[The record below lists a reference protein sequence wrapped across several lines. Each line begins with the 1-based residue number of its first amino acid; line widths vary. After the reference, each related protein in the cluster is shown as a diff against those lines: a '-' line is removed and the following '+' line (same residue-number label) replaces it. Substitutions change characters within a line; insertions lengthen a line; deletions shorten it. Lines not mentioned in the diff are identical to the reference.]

1 MAWSP
6 GPGHSVPS
14 PGRVPAPAPASR
26 PASSSSTPP
35 PPYDSPGLGSPYE
48 QPCQSPAGRSSVM
61 LGPEHAWHT
70 RDPRSSSTQ
79 SLVPSLNENEDR
91 RTLLVVYIHGF
102 MGDNTSFRS
111 FPAHVH
117 YFLREQLSESHV
129 VHSKIYPRYKTYKA
143 IEVARDKFSAWLE
156 PHEGDKTDV
165 VLVGHSMGGLLA
177 ADVALIPSPNPVYG
191 SPFKHRILG
200 TISLDAPLLG
210 LHPGIITSGIA
221 SLFRKAP
228 DPPGR
233 EQELSQGLA
242 SQNASGSMLSLQQTP
257 SLSSDAGPS
266 SGTMSPV
273 PLSTLSSS
281 ISVDSQPDP
290 NFNPTFYNDIPFVDR
305 GFWKNVAHFAKKH
318 YSEGLVSSTYH
329 HLLSHLEFGSCLAD
343 YSSLK
348 NRYNKIR
355 RLEDVDVLNRPQGS
369 RGEPRVRFVN
379 YYTVS
384 TGIPKEPPM
393 PKRAD
398 THLRPVAPDSQQD
411 GAGASG
417 ASTPRISIE
426 DYSDTEEPQTL
437 HVLEPLPVSDD
448 EDADHQRKDDA
459 PNKHL
464 ENGEPRIP
472 EPSDGGGSSNLDTQ
486 TEVQHASSA
495 AAGEQDPTNA
505 SSTQTDPDKDETP
518 AIDHDLP
525 AIPDPPE
532 PPQVPDFT
540 KYSDKEARK
549 QAEKEFKRTQKG
561 YEQAVKNRDKAIKE
575 RQKLVEK
582 RQKKAQKEA
591 DKRQKEEAKRLA
603 KEQQAQAKQTNTGPP
618 PPPPED
624 EEVGSAAD
632 PSRPSEAQVVT
643 PAQAQILERQLT
655 DLAFR
660 ERGEASSPP
669 PQDDQNDGG
678 AADEEGKASL
688 GAAAGQRGK
697 KKLRKFCM
705 MPQKVGGARDR
716 AWVEVYM
723 KDVDEVGAH
732 CGLFF
737 SGPHYEILIG
747 DVGSRIVDW
756 VREDAS
762 TRAILAMN

>member
-1 MAWSP
+1 M
-6 GPGHSVPS
+6 
-14 PGRVPAPAPASR
+14 
-26 PASSSSTPP
+26 
-35 PPYDSPGLGSPYE
+35 
-48 QPCQSPAGRSSVM
+48 
-61 LGPEHAWHT
+61 
-70 RDPRSSSTQ
+70 
-79 SLVPSLNENEDR
+79 
-91 RTLLVVYIHGF
+91 
-102 MGDNTSFRS
+102 
-111 FPAHVH
+111 
-117 YFLREQLSESHV
+117 
-129 VHSKIYPRYKTYKA
+129 
-143 IEVARDKFSAWLE
+143 
-156 PHEGDKTDV
+156 
-165 VLVGHSMGGLLA
+165 
-177 ADVALIPSPNPVYG
+177 
-191 SPFKHRILG
+191 
-200 TISLDAPLLG
+200 
-210 LHPGIITSGIA
+210 
-221 SLFRKAP
+221 
-228 DPPGR
+228 
-233 EQELSQGLA
+233 A
-242 SQNASGSMLSLQQTP
+242 SQNASGSVLSLQQTP

-273 PLSTLSSS
+273 PLSTLSSN

-290 NFNPTFYNDIPFVDR
+290 NFNPTFYNDIPFIDR

-355 RLEDVDVLNRPQGS
+355 RLEDVDELNRTQGS
-369 RGEPRVRFVN
+369 RNEPRVRFVN

-384 TGIPKEPPM
+384 TGIPKKPPT

-411 GAGASG
+411 GPGASG

-426 DYSDTEEPQTL
+426 DYSDAEEPQTL

-448 EDADHQRKDDA
+448 EDANQHRKDDG
-459 PNKHL
+459 PNKTSQ
-464 ENGEPRIP
+464 NGEPRKP
-472 EPSDGGGSSNLDTQ
+472 ERSNGGGSSNLDTQ
-486 TEVQHASSA
+486 TEAHPTSSTA
-495 AAGEQDPTNA
+495 DGEEDATNA
-505 SSTQTDPDKDETP
+505 PSTQTDPNKDENP

-561 YEQAVKNRDKAIKE
+561 YEQAVKNREKAIKE

-591 DKRQKEEAKRLA
+591 EKRQKEEAKRLA
-603 KEQQAQAKQTNTGPP
+603 KEQAQGKQANTG
-618 PPPPED
+618 PPED
-624 EEVGSAAD
+624 EEVNSVAD

-660 ERGEASSPP
+660 EREEAASPP
-669 PQDDQNDGG
+669 PSQDDQNNGPTSDK
-678 AADEEGKASL
+678 GKASL
-688 GAAAGQRGK
+688 GAAADQK

-705 MPQKVGGARDR
+705 MPPKANGVKDKT
-716 AWVEVYM
+716 WVEVYM

-737 SGPHYEILIG
+737 AGPHYEILIG

-756 VREDAS
+756 VRDDAS
-762 TRAILAMN
+762 KRAILAMD

>member
-1 MAWSP
+1 MWLSWYVSLR
-6 GPGHSVPS
+6 SV
-14 PGRVPAPAPASR
+14 
-26 PASSSSTPP
+26 
-35 PPYDSPGLGSPYE
+35 GLDNEP
-48 QPCQSPAGRSSVM
+48 R
-61 LGPEHAWHT
+61 LT
-70 RDPRSSSTQ
+70 RLQ
-79 SLVPSLNENEDR
+79 
-91 RTLLVVYIHGF
+91 
-102 MGDNTSFRS
+102 
-111 FPAHVH
+111 
-117 YFLREQLSESHV
+117 
-129 VHSKIYPRYKTYKA
+129 
-143 IEVARDKFSAWLE
+143 
-156 PHEGDKTDV
+156 
-165 VLVGHSMGGLLA
+165 
-177 ADVALIPSPNPVYG
+177 PSPNPVYG

-233 EQELSQGLA
+233 EQALAENVA
-242 SQNASGSMLSLQQTP
+242 SQNASGSVLSLQQTP
-257 SLSSDAGPS
+257 SLASDAVPS

-273 PLSTLSSS
+273 PLSTLSSN

-290 NFNPTFYNDIPFVDR
+290 NFNPTFYNDVPFIDR

-355 RLEDVDVLNRPQGS
+355 KLEDVDELNRTQGS
-369 RGEPRVRFVN
+369 RKEPRVRFVN

-384 TGIPKEPPM
+384 TGIPKKPPT

-448 EDADHQRKDDA
+448 EDAFHQRKDDA
-459 PNKHL
+459 PNKASQ
-464 ENGEPRIP
+464 NGEPKIP
-472 EPSDGGGSSNLDTQ
+472 EASNGGGSSNLDTQ
-486 TEVQHASSA
+486 TEVQPTSST
-495 AAGEQDPTNA
+495 AAGEEDPN
-505 SSTQTDPDKDETP
+505 KDETP

-525 AIPDPPE
+525 AISDPPE
-532 PPQVPDFT
+532 APEVPDFT

-549 QAEKEFKRTQKG
+549 QAEKEFKRTQKS
-561 YEQAVKNRDKAIKE
+561 YEQAVKNREKALKE

-603 KEQQAQAKQTNTGPP
+603 KEQAQGKPKDTGA
-618 PPPPED
+618 PED
-624 EEVGSAAD
+624 EEVNSVAD

-660 ERGEASSPP
+660 EREEAASPP
-669 PQDDQNDGG
+669 PSQEDQNDGPT
-678 AADEEGKASL
+678 ADKGKASL
-688 GAAAGQRGK
+688 GAAAGEK

-705 MPQKVGGARDR
+705 MPPKANGVKDKT
-716 AWVEVYM
+716 WVEVYM

-737 SGPHYEILIG
+737 AGPHYEILIG

-756 VREDAS
+756 VRDDAS
-762 TRAILAMN
+762 MRAILAMD

>member
-6 GPGHSVPS
+6 GHGDAALST
-14 PGRVPAPAPASR
+14 ASR
-26 PASSSSTPP
+26 PTSPSTPP
-35 PPYDSPGLGSPYE
+35 PSYSAHGLGSPY
-48 QPCQSPAGRSSVM
+48 QQQWQSPGGTSSHM
-61 LGPEHAWHT
+61 LGPQYAWQT

-79 SLVPSLNENEDR
+79 SLVPSVNENEHR

-129 VHSKIYPRYKTYKA
+129 VHSKVYPRYKTYKA

-156 PHEGDKTDV
+156 PHEKDDTDV

-177 ADVALIPSPNPVYG
+177 ADVALMPSPNPVYRG
-191 SPFKHRILG
+191 PFKHRILG

-233 EQELSQGLA
+233 EQALA
-242 SQNASGSMLSLQQTP
+242 ESMSSQNASGSLSLQQTP
-257 SLSSDAGPS
+257 SLSSDAGQSP
-266 SGTMSPV
+266 GTMSPV
-273 PLSTLSSS
+273 PLASMSSNT
-281 ISVDSQPDP
+281 SVGSQPDP
-290 NFNPTFYNDIPFVDR
+290 NFNPTFFNDVSFIDR
-305 GFWKNVAHFAKKH
+305 GWWRNVAHFAKKH
-318 YSEGLVSSTYH
+318 YSEGLFSSTYH

-343 YSSLK
+343 YGSLN

-355 RLEDVDVLNRPQGS
+355 RLEDVDELNSAQGS
-369 RGEPRVRFVN
+369 RKEPRVRFVN

-384 TGIPKEPPM
+384 TGIPKELPP

-398 THLRPVAPDSQQD
+398 THLKPVAPGSQQT
-411 GAGASG
+411 GSG
-417 ASTPRISIE
+417 SSQASTPRISIE
-426 DYSDTEEPQTL
+426 DYSDSEEPQTL
-437 HVLEPLPVSDD
+437 QVLEPVAVSDD
-448 EDADHQRKDDA
+448 EIMDQHKADQATVK
-459 PNKHL
+459 
-464 ENGEPRIP
+464 EGQNGGPKIP
-472 EPSDGGGSSNLDTQ
+472 ESSSGDGSGKPDPHKQAENNSSSEAAQ
-486 TEVQHASSA
+486 EEPEPASSSQP
-495 AAGEQDPTNA
+495 GP
-505 SSTQTDPDKDETP
+505 SKDGT
-518 AIDHDLP
+518 ADIDHDLP

-532 PPQVPDFT
+532 PPRAPDFT

-549 QAEKEFKRTQKG
+549 QAEKEFKRTQKA
-561 YEQAVKNRDKAIKE
+561 YDQALKNREKAIKE

-582 RQKKAQKEA
+582 RQKKAQKETE
-591 DKRQKEEAKRLA
+591 KRLKEEAKRLA
-603 KEQQAQAKQTNTGPP
+603 KEQGQGKQKAVA
-618 PPPPED
+618 PPED
-624 EEVGSAAD
+624 VEANTAED
-632 PSRPSEAQVVT
+632 TSRPSQAQVVT

-655 DLAFR
+655 DLAFHDR
-660 ERGEASSPP
+660 EDAASPP
-669 PQDDQNDGG
+669 SQSRDPSAPVDRRPT
-678 AADEEGKASL
+678 L
-688 GAAAGQRGK
+688 GAEAGQ

-705 MPQKVGGARDR
+705 LPQKVNGVRDR
-716 AWVEVYM
+716 TWVEVYM

-737 SGPHYEILIG
+737 PGPHYEILIG

-762 TRAILAMN
+762 KRAIMALD

>member
-1 MAWSP
+1 
-6 GPGHSVPS
+6 
-14 PGRVPAPAPASR
+14 
-26 PASSSSTPP
+26 
-35 PPYDSPGLGSPYE
+35 
-48 QPCQSPAGRSSVM
+48 M

-79 SLVPSLNENEDR
+79 SLRPSLNENEDR

-117 YFLREQLSESHV
+117 YFLREQLIESHV

-143 IEVARDKFSAWLE
+143 IDMARDKFSAWLE
-156 PHEGDKTDV
+156 PHEGPRTDV

-233 EQELSQGLA
+233 EQAFGDNLA
-242 SQNASGSMLSLQQTP
+242 SQNASGSMLSLQQTQ
-257 SLSSDAGPS
+257 SSSSDIGPS

-290 NFNPTFYNDIPFVDR
+290 NFNPTFYNDVPFIDR

-343 YSSLK
+343 YPALK
-348 NRYNKIR
+348 HRYNKIR
-355 RLEDVDVLNRPQGS
+355 RLEDVDELNKTQES
-369 RGEPRVRFVN
+369 RNEPRVRFVN

-384 TGIPKEPPM
+384 TGIPKQPPT

-398 THLRPVAPDSQQD
+398 THLRPVAPDSQRD

-417 ASTPRISIE
+417 TSTPRIAID
-426 DYSDTEEPQTL
+426 DYSDTEEPQAL
-437 HVLEPLPVSDD
+437 HLLEPIPLSDD
-448 EDADHQRKDDA
+448 EDDDRGHQRKRDA
-459 PNKHL
+459 SNTKSQ
-464 ENGEPRIP
+464 NGEPRVP
-472 EPSDGGGSSNLDTQ
+472 ESSNFDGSSDLETR
-486 TEVQHASSA
+486 TEAQATSSTA
-495 AAGEQDPTNA
+495 TGEEEPTNT
-505 SSTQTDPDKDETP
+505 SLTQTDTNKHENL

-540 KYSDKEARK
+540 KFSDKEARK

-561 YEQAVKNRDKAIKE
+561 YEQAVKNREKAIKE

-603 KEQQAQAKQTNTGPP
+603 KEQAQGKQKDTGPP
-618 PPPPED
+618 PEG
-624 EEVGSAAD
+624 EEANSVTES
-632 PSRPSEAQVVT
+632 SRPSEAQVVT

-660 ERGEASSPP
+660 EREREDDSPP
-669 PQDDQNDGG
+669 PTRDSQNDGPPV
-678 AADEEGKASL
+678 DRGKATL
-688 GAAAGQRGK
+688 GAAAGQ

-705 MPQKVGGARDR
+705 MPQKVNGVKDKT
-716 AWVEVYM
+716 WVEVYM

-762 TRAILAMN
+762 TRAILAMD

>member
-1 MAWSP
+1 
-6 GPGHSVPS
+6 
-14 PGRVPAPAPASR
+14 
-26 PASSSSTPP
+26 
-35 PPYDSPGLGSPYE
+35 
-48 QPCQSPAGRSSVM
+48 M

-91 RTLLVVYIHGF
+91 RTLLIVYIHGF

-156 PHEGDKTDV
+156 PHERDNTDV

-177 ADVALIPSPNPVYG
+177 ADVALMPAPNPVYG

-210 LHPGIITSGIA
+210 LHPGIISSGIA

-233 EQELSQGLA
+233 EQALAESLA
-242 SQNASGSMLSLQQTP
+242 SQNASGSLSLQQTP

-273 PLSTLSSS
+273 PLSSLSSNTS
-281 ISVDSQPDP
+281 IGSQPDP
-290 NFNPTFYNDIPFVDR
+290 NFNPTFYNDVPFIDR
-305 GFWKNVAHFAKKH
+305 GWWRNVAHFAKKH
-318 YSEGLVSSTYH
+318 YSDGLVSSTYH

-343 YSSLK
+343 YSSLNK
-348 NRYNKIR
+348 RYNRIR
-355 RLEDVDVLNRPQGS
+355 RLEDVDELNNAQGS
-369 RGEPRVRFVN
+369 HNGPRVRFVN
-379 YYTVS
+379 YFTVS
-384 TGIPKEPPM
+384 TGIPKEPPT

-398 THLRPVAPDSQQD
+398 THLRPVAPDSQQT
-411 GAGASG
+411 GAGGSQ

-426 DYSDTEEPQTL
+426 DYSDNEESQTM
-437 HVLEPLPVSDD
+437 HVLEPVPVSDD
-448 EDADHQRKDDA
+448 EKGDQHETDL
-459 PNKHL
+459 PNKGAQ
-464 ENGEPRIP
+464 NDEPRIP
-472 EPSDGGGSSNLDTQ
+472 ESSNGGESSNLDTQ
-486 TEVQHASSA
+486 TEVQNTSSTAVAEGEPTHASSA
-495 AAGEQDPTNA
+495 
-505 SSTQTDPDKDETP
+505 QTDPSKDGTAE
-518 AIDHDLP
+518 IDHDLP

-532 PPQVPDFT
+532 PPQAPDFT

-561 YEQAVKNRDKAIKE
+561 YEQAVKNREKAIKE
-575 RQKLVEK
+575 RQKLVDK

-591 DKRQKEEAKRLA
+591 EKRQKEEAKRLA
-603 KEQQAQAKQTNTGPP
+603 KEQAQGKQKNAG
-618 PPPPED
+618 PPED
-624 EEVGSAAD
+624 EEVNSVAD

-660 ERGEASSPP
+660 DQEATSPP
-669 PQDDQNDGG
+669 PSQSDDHATDR
-678 AADEEGKASL
+678 GKATL
-688 GAAAGQRGK
+688 GAAAGQ

-705 MPQKVGGARDR
+705 LPQKVNGARDKT
-716 AWVEVYM
+716 WVEVYM

-762 TRAILAMN
+762 KRAILAMD